1 MSKFSNSKNSSKN
14 KNYHSKNNKK
24 SQKQSTNYRSEGG
37 SGPRTSGSGSFKP
50 QTVTGMIKRHADG
63 FGFLIV
69 DNNELEDVFVPAQA
83 MNTAMTN
90 DKVSVRVEQERD
102 GRYRGEIVKINERS
116 QKKVAGKYF
125 DLNAE
130 FGIVKDEGKGWGQ
143 DLKILKADSQ
153 SAKNGQLVVAL
164 VKTFPDQGIFQGEI
178 SEIIGDPES
187 ALNDVKRVII
197 NQNIPDEFSAATLEE
212 AKQFNKNPSEKDFA
226 GRRDLRKFDLIT
238 IDGATAKDFDDA
250 VFTEMKDNGFHL
262 IVAIADVSHY
272 VQPNTSIDREAYE
285 RGTSV
290 YFPNFVVPMLPE
302 ALSNGLCSLN
312 PHVPRLA
319 LVADMHFDFNGE
331 MKNSEFYEAVIE
343 SKARVTY
350 GEAQQLIDDET
361 SMPKLAHVKDTILR
375 SRDLAKLL
383 MALRFKNG
391 SLDLEVPETELV
403 IDGTG
408 EPIDVIRSE
417 RLFAHRLIE
426 ELMLAANVAV
436 AKFLTNKQ
444 VAALY
449 RIHESP
455 DPLKIAI
462 LQKHLE
468 HFGSTFQLGDHQLQK
483 RLTKALQEFENKTE
497 ASVVHILT
505 LRSMSQ
511 AKYTTENIGH
521 FGLGFQD
528 YTHFTSP
535 IRRYPDLI
543 VHRLVKS
550 QIGVPGYRQ
559 TADDDLQTAG
569 TWLSACEQR
578 SAKAERQIQSIK
590 KSRFMRKHLGEE
602 FDGVVSSI
610 TKFGMFVL
618 LKVFNVDG
626 LVRLENLGSGKWIFD
641 EENLRLVNKGSGFAY
656 KLGDSIKVSVSAVDV
671 ENGQINFELVG
682 KIQAEKLAP
691 NLQGKPGQ
699 KFAYTNPPSKS
710 FQRRNENSNQGS
722 GFRGKKQADEEPKSF
737 RKKNSF
743 RKDFVKKDQEQS
755 QKSPLQRKGFTT
767 TSPKATDQ
775 RFDYRPEPKADS
787 AEPGANKQ
795 PVIKPRY
802 SSLSDYLDK
811 NQGTRN
817 EKTSAKKP
825 TKKHSSGSATNRED
839 SKKRSTTADDSSGV
853 RKARPEKSYRKNK
866 PR

>member
-1 MSKFSNSKNSSKN
+1 MSKFRISKSSSKN
-14 KNYHSKNNKK
+14 KNFQSKNNKDA
-24 SQKQSTNYRSEGG
+24 QKPTSKQKPGG
-37 SGPRTSGSGSFKP
+37 SFGQSDGSATSRFKP
-50 QTVTGMIKRHADG
+50 RVVTGMIKRHPDG

-102 GRYRGEIVKINERS
+102 GRFRGEIIKVNERS
-116 QKKVAGKYF
+116 QKRVAGKYF
-125 DLNAE
+125 ELNTE
-130 FGIVKDEGKGWGQ
+130 FGFVKDEGKGWGQ
-143 DLKILKADSQ
+143 DLKIPKAKSLT
-153 SAKNGQLVVAL
+153 AKNGQLVVAQ
-164 VKTFPDQGIFQGEI
+164 VKTFPDQGVFEGEI
-178 SEIIGDPES
+178 IDIIGDPES

-197 NQNIPDEFSAATLEE
+197 NQNIPDEFSAATLAE
-212 AKQFNKNPSEKDFA
+212 AEKFQDNPTEKDFA
-226 GRRDLRKFDLIT
+226 GRRDLRKLDLIT

-250 VFTEMKDNGFHL
+250 VYTEMIDNGFHL

-272 VQPNTSIDREAYE
+272 VQPNTSIDKEAYE

-312 PHVPRLA
+312 PHLPRLA
-319 LVADMHFDFNGE
+319 LVADMHFDFTGE
-331 MKNSEFYEAVIE
+331 MKTSDFYEAVIE

-350 GEAQQLIDDET
+350 GEAQQVIDDED
-361 SMPKLAHVKDTILR
+361 SIPKLAPVKETIFR
-375 SRDLAKLL
+375 CRDLAKLL

-436 AKFLTNKQ
+436 AKFLTNKH

-462 LQKHLE
+462 LQKHLAQ
-468 HFGSTFQLGDHQLQK
+468 FGSTFQLGEQQLQK
-483 RLTKALQEFENKTE
+483 KLTKALQEFENKTE

-550 QIGVPGYRQ
+550 QIGVPGYAL
-559 TADDDLQTAG
+559 TAEDDLKTAG

-602 FDGVVSSI
+602 FEGVVSSI

-618 LKVFNVDG
+618 LKAFNVDG
-626 LVRLENLGSGKWIFD
+626 LVRLENLGLGKWIYD

-656 KLGDSIKVSVSAVDV
+656 KLGDPIKVSVSAVDV

-682 KIQAEKLAP
+682 VV
-691 NLQGKPGQ
+691 QGKQQ
-699 KFAYTNPPSKS
+699 KFAYTNAPKKPFKDRVDNNNN
-710 FQRRNENSNQGS
+710 QRAD
-722 GFRGKKQADEEPKSF
+722 FRGKKS
-737 RKKNSF
+737 
-743 RKDFVKKDQEQS
+743 KDSS
-755 QKSPLQRKGFTT
+755 QKDDRRPQKSAGLPTANNTVNTKVKRTGY
-767 TSPKATDQ
+767 TSTSATIPARQ
-775 RFDYRPEPKADS
+775 FDYRPKQQAEEPEQTA
-787 AEPGANKQ
+787 GKQ
-795 PVIKPRY
+795 QVIKPRY

-817 EKTSAKKP
+817 EKTSAKKS
-825 TKKHSSGSATNRED
+825 TAKYTSGSTSNRED
-839 SKKRSTTADDSSGV
+839 SKKRSSSADDSGGL